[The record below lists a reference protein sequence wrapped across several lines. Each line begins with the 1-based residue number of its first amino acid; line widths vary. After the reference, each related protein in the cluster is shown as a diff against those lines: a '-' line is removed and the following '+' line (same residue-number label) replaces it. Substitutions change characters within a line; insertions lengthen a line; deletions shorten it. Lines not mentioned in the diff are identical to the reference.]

1 MLRISSTGYRDV
13 QNYLD
18 SLKLTPGKRKQLHRA
33 LARKVAGYARRNVRS
48 QTEVDGGAFQARA
61 PQNPDYDSGK
71 KRGKMLQRLA
81 REKHMKAIGEDQF
94 GKVYWKDGWLGSVA
108 KRQQEGARLDM
119 QAERERRGRNRNG
132 GDGWGNDPATKSQ
145 AKRLVSLGFKRRV
158 KGRGYLKASP
168 AWIRKNMTIHH
179 AGLLIRILGGRSA
192 AMQRFA
198 NLPSRTFLG
207 VSPRENA
214 ELRDIII
221 DLLLRYR

>member
-1 MLRISSTGYRDV
+1 MLRINATGYRDV

-48 QTEVDGGAFQARA
+48 QTDVDGGAFAKRA

-71 KRGKMLQRLA
+71 KRGKMLQRIA
-81 REKHMKAIGEDQF
+81 RERNMKAIGEDHQ
-94 GKVYWKDGWLGSVA
+94 GKVYWQDGWLGSVA

-119 QAERERRGRNRNG
+119 QAERSRKKRNRFG
-132 GDGWGNDPATKSQ
+132 GDGWGNDPATKAQ
-145 AKRLVSLGFKRRV
+145 AKRLVSLGFKRRA

-179 AGLLIRILGGRSA
+179 AGMLIRILGGRSA
-192 AMQRFA
+192 AMQRYA
-198 NLPSRTFLG
+198 NLPARHFLG

-214 ELRDIII
+214 ELQDIIS